1 MMDSFFRNEY
11 VMTLIGMGLFQM
23 WAYRAKKSTMVK
35 LLPPMMVI
43 ILCLLLM
50 VSNASIIWL
59 ILLIPTMEVSLW
71 SLLAIALIE
80 TGFTIQ
86 RKQHAKL
93 LMLIGMDCVLIMI
106 IFIVRRAM

>member
-11 VMTLIGMGLFQM
+11 VLTLIGMGLFQM
-23 WAYRAKKSTMVK
+23 WAYRAK
-35 LLPPMMVI
+35 
-43 ILCLLLM
+43 
-50 VSNASIIWL
+50 
-59 ILLIPTMEVSLW
+59 VSLW

-80 TGFTIQ
+80 TGITVQ

-106 IFIVRRAM
+106 IFLVRRTM